1 MGETLTYRV
10 PGMHCSHCEDAVKEE
25 VSIVEGVESVDVDL
39 DSKLVTV
46 RGREPPTKAS
56 APPSRKRDTKR
67 RDDDRRVGCAVAS
80 SSPSRG

>member
-25 VSIVEGVESVDVDL
+25 VSTVEGVESVDVDL

-46 RGREPPTKAS
+46 RGRELSDESLRA
-56 APPSRKRDTKR
+56 AIEEADTKR
-67 RDDDRRVGCAVAS
+67 RDDDRRGVA
-80 SSPSRG
+80 PSRPALLEG